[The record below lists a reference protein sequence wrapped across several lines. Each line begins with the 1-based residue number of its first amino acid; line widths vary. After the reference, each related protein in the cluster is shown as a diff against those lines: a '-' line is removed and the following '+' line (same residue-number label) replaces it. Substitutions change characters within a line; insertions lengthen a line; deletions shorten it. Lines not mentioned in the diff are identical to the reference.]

1 MFQLPSIILS
11 PVPSP
16 KTHVHILMATRDGM
30 PWVTDQLAS
39 ILAQTHRDWSLWISD
54 DGSTDGTR
62 ATLEAFSQAHPG
74 RVAMITD
81 GPGRGAAANFLHL
94 LRHPD
99 LPSGVVAFC
108 DQDDVWRPQKLAMAL
123 ESLAP
128 GGAAPAVW
136 AARYVFADE
145 RLSGRRASAD
155 WPRAPAFGNAV
166 VQNILSGHT
175 LTMNAAAL
183 SLLRQGPDPDV
194 PHHDWW
200 VYLVMAASGARMIH
214 DARIALTYR
223 QHGHNVLGARHLGRL
238 GRVRALADGTMGGW
252 TRRNLNAL
260 LAADIPL
267 TAAAQSFLRA
277 WQDEGRLTPP
287 LLRDHGIY
295 RQSWIETRLLLLA
308 AARGKL

>member
-1 MFQLPSIILS
+1 LP
-11 PVPSP
+11 PAQSP
-16 KTHVHILMATRDGM
+16 KTHVHILMATRNGM
-30 PWVTDQLAS
+30 PWVEAQLAS
-39 ILAQTHRDWSLWISD
+39 ILAQAHRDWSLWISD

-62 ATLEAFSQAHPG
+62 AVLEAFRQAHPG
-74 RVAMITD
+74 RVGMIGD

-108 DQDDVWRPQKLAMAL
+108 DQDDVWRPQKLSMAL
-123 ESLAP
+123 ERLAAS
-128 GGAAPAVW
+128 GAAPAVW
-136 AARYVFADE
+136 SARYVFADE
-145 RLSGRRASAD
+145 RLSGRRTSAD
-155 WPRAPAFGNAV
+155 WPRPPAFGNAV

-183 SLLRQGPDPDV
+183 SLLRRGPDPDV

-200 VYLVMAASGARMIH
+200 VYLVMASGGARMIH

-223 QHGHNVLGARHLGRL
+223 QHGQNVLGARHLGRL
-238 GRVRALADGTMGGW
+238 ARMRALADGTMGGW
-252 TRRNLNAL
+252 IRRNLRA
-260 LAADIPL
+260 LAAADVPL
-267 TAAAQSFLRA
+267 TAEAQGFLQA
-277 WQDEGRLTPP
+277 WQAEGRLTPS

-295 RQSWIETRLLLLA
+295 RQSWIETRLLQLV